1 MSNKEFLKKALLV
14 AVLVILSQTLLYIL
28 FNEIGYLPSNGVRY
42 LIAVVLGITVG
53 ELVSRFSK

>member
-1 MSNKEFLKKALLV
+1 MLL
-14 AVLVILSQTLLYIL
+14 IIIISWTLLQIL
-28 FNEIGYLPSNGVRY
+28 FNQIGYQPSIGVRY

>member
-14 AVLVILSQTLLYIL
+14 VLITTISWTLLQIL
-28 FNEIGYLPSNGVRY
+28 FNQIGYVPSTGVRY
-42 LIAVVLGITVG
+42 LISVVLGITVG

>member
-14 AVLVILSQTLLYIL
+14 VLIIIISWTLLIIL
-28 FNEIGYLPSNGVRY
+28 FNQIGYVPSNGVRY

>member
-1 MSNKEFLKKALLV
+1 MSNKDFLKKALLV
-14 AVLVILSQTLLYIL
+14 VVMIILSQTLLIIL
-28 FNEIGYLPSNGVRY
+28 FNQIGYVPSTGVKY